1 MGAEKN
7 KFIEEVGSRGE
18 NLEYNF
24 RWTRRNLAIV
34 GLFGVAV
41 PILIYKGIVNE
52 FHMQDEDWGRPPRKV
67 SLVYVPYIFVGG
79 RSIVMKV
86 VEEVIDVFLVA
97 MFGGKVYQEG
107 SDGFGEGVNGG
118 RQ

>member
-1 MGAEKN
+1 MVHHGNGNHSNFNHISGSVLGEASIGVVVRAEVDRKDHKSRDREQMGGGMGAEKN

-52 FHMQDEDWGRPPRKV
+52 FHMQDEDWGRPPRKF
-67 SLVYVPYIFVGG
+67 I
-79 RSIVMKV
+79 
-86 VEEVIDVFLVA
+86 
-97 MFGGKVYQEG
+97 
-107 SDGFGEGVNGG
+107 
-118 RQ
+118 